1 LFERIDPHTQT
12 IIEILIAIAD
22 AYKEKGELN
31 IALEYDEKALSL
43 IPEGE
48 NFVIGLCKSIIT
60 QTIGDIYFQKGD
72 LNNAFKYHSR
82 VLENHRKYDFRG
94 MMHVPY
100 LKIISVILT
109 QKNIAKAR
117 NYLEQFKQF
126 KEIFQSKLSDS
137 SYQLAYALILKT
149 SPRMR
154 DRVEAEN
161 ILRKILKEY
170 PNHSGALIAL
180 CELYFKEFRQSNQM
194 EVLDD
199 IQPLIEQL
207 NGTAKRVN
215 SYSLLA
221 EIKLLQAKLTL
232 IKLNLDD
239 ARKLLTEAQQIAD
252 DHGLQLLA
260 GAISREHD
268 RLLEELKLWESIKK
282 TQASVAERLKLASI
296 DSVMER
302 LQGRRA
308 IEPAEEE
315 NEEPISLLIMDK
327 SGVPYFNHSFVENWK
342 FEDLFSSFMSAFNTL
357 SDEMFSESI
366 DRIKIGE
373 NTILINLIEPFLACY
388 IIKGQSYPA
397 QQKLTQ
403 FSENVRSTTEI
414 WDALTR
420 AMNTGEM
427 LELNDDPPTLGNIVN
442 EIFISKR

>member
-1 LFERIDPHTQT
+1 LFYKGIGNFYNGNLDLALEQYEKSIKLFERIDPHTQT

-282 TQASVAERLKLASI
+282 TQASVAERLKLA
-296 DSVMER
+296 
-302 LQGRRA
+302 
-308 IEPAEEE
+308 
-315 NEEPISLLIMDK
+315 
-327 SGVPYFNHSFVENWK
+327 
-342 FEDLFSSFMSAFNTL
+342 
-357 SDEMFSESI
+357 
-366 DRIKIGE
+366 
-373 NTILINLIEPFLACY
+373 
-388 IIKGQSYPA
+388 
-397 QQKLTQ
+397 
-403 FSENVRSTTEI
+403 
-414 WDALTR
+414 
-420 AMNTGEM
+420 
-427 LELNDDPPTLGNIVN
+427 
-442 EIFISKR
+442 KRMKNRFRF